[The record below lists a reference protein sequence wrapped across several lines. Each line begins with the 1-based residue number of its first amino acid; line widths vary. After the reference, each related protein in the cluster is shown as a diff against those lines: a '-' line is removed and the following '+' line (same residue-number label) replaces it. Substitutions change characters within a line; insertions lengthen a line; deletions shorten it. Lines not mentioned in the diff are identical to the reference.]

1 LEFYNLWY
9 LEKIGSDMKDRKK
22 EKQLRSRNIKPTAM
36 RELVLDVLS
45 RQTAAIGLPEL
56 EEHFEK
62 ADRTTL
68 YRTLKTFEEK
78 KLIHKIDD
86 GTGTVKY
93 ALCSETCECEP
104 DDLHVHFLC
113 EKCEK
118 TYCLYNIPVP
128 TINLPPGFQLDG
140 VNMVVNG
147 ICSNCRT

>member
-1 LEFYNLWY
+1 MND
-9 LEKIGSDMKDRKK
+9 KKK
-22 EKQLRSRNIKPTAM
+22 EALLHSRNIKPTAM

-56 EEHFEK
+56 EAHFEK

-78 KLIHKIDD
+78 KLIHKIVD
-86 GTGTVKY
+86 GTGSVKY

-104 DDLHVHFLC
+104 EDLHVHFLC
-113 EKCEK
+113 DKCER
-118 TYCLYNIPVP
+118 TYCLYDIPVP
-128 TINLPPGFQLDG
+128 TINLPSGFQLEG

-147 ICSNCRT
+147 ICASCRR